1 MLPYNEARNRLD
13 RVGEKKKMQFFVV
26 LGVIFFGFKSM
37 LTIFLVHEAKFI

>member
-13 RVGEKKKMQFFVV
+13 RVGEKNGCSFSVV